1 MDLERP
7 PRSAPRERTFAQLFP
22 WRSVRRALM
31 LVVLIV
37 AIVIIKQRMGAF
49 LQQAGRLWSPLTEQP
64 APRPRS
70 PDPSGAPPPTTV
82 HLGPALAPQPAA
94 PNAR

>member
-7 PRSAPRERTFAQLFP
+7 PRLAPRERTFAQLFP

-31 LVVLIV
+31 LVVLII
-37 AIVIIKQRMGAF
+37 AIVVIKVRMGTF
-49 LQQAGRLWSPLTEQP
+49 LQQAGRLWSPLTETP
-64 APRPRS
+64 ATSRP
-70 PDPSGAPPPTTV
+70 PPASGDAVPPTTV
-82 HLGPALAPQPAA
+82 HLGPALAPQPSA

>member
-1 MDLERP
+1 MDPERP
-7 PRSAPRERTFAQLFP
+7 LRSAPRERTFAQLFP

-37 AIVIIKQRMGAF
+37 AIIVIKMRMGAF
-49 LQQAGRLWSPLTEQP
+49 LQQAGRLWSPLTETP
-64 APRPRS
+64 SSGRTAPP
-70 PDPSGAPPPTTV
+70 PGGPVPPTTV

>member
-37 AIVIIKQRMGAF
+37 AIVVIKHRMGAF
-49 LQQAGRLWSPLTEQP
+49 LQQAGRLWSPLTEPP
-64 APRPRS
+64 ATSPRPAI
-70 PDPSGAPPPTTV
+70 PSGAVPPTTV

-94 PNAR
+94 PDVR